1 MGEHNSDKPQACI
14 RDAGTKGGGRSA
26 MSHFCRT
33 SAGDHGKE
41 TSRHGDGEDRRNP
54 IAMRRVVGL
63 HCPNR
68 GLAGSSAL
76 PMRFWNSYCRNV
88 LGG

>member
-41 TSRHGDGEDRRNP
+41 TSRHGDGEDRSRGITLP
-54 IAMRRVVGL
+54 EQGL
-63 HCPNR
+63 GRLERPSN
-68 GLAGSSAL
+68 AL
-76 PMRFWNSYCRNV
+76 LELLLQER
-88 LGG
+88 LGRIRLTG